1 MILRPIPITKE
12 MKDYGKVEKLAK
24 GAFPQKECLAPSTLI
39 EMAKSDDFDFFAL
52 YDEETFVGFIAI
64 RTYKEMTY
72 LLFLA
77 IAPTLRFQG
86 YGKRAVETPR
96 SLYPDTQQVVDMEMP
111 DKNAENAKQHVRR
124 RGFYLQNGYK
134 PTGHYLAYRKVNFE
148 ILCMA
153 NYFNFNLSREMMS
166 HLSVPDFNPECFET
180 GI

>member
-1 MILRPIPITKE
+1 
-12 MKDYGKVEKLAK
+12 MKGYGKVEKLAK
-24 GAFPQKECLAPSTLI
+24 EAFPQKEYLAPSTLI

-52 YDEETFVGFIAI
+52 YDEETFVGLIAI
-64 RTYKEMTY
+64 RTHKEMTY

-77 IAPTLRFQG
+77 IAPTHRSQG
-86 YGKRAVETPR
+86 YGKRAMETLR

-111 DKNAENAKQHVRR
+111 DENAENAKQCVRR

-134 PTGHYLAYRKVNFE
+134 PTDHYLACRKVNFE

-153 NYFNFNLSREMMS
+153 DYFNFDLFKEMMS
-166 HLSVPDFNPECFET
+166 HLSVPDFNPEYFET